1 MNNYIAGMPVPD
13 KMLYSLYNKRDKQGY
28 VRLSETIGCECDWR
42 IIAEKKK
49 KKDYIEYPGGATY
62 SSLGRITQK
71 GINYIEKKYG

>member
-1 MNNYIAGMPVPD
+1 MPSAFEAGCQKIPQW
-13 KMLYSLYNKRDKQGY
+13 DKQGY

-42 IIAEKKK
+42 IIADHLY